1 VCLALLFLAAAAFRD
16 ETAFFFR
23 RARAGGSVFLETL
36 ETLETCPAPS
46 PITAARRRERFIS
59 IQTKT
64 SGSFRLEPNVIL
76 PRDSFPATEAW
87 TF

>member
-23 RARAGGSVFLETL
+23 RARADGSVFL